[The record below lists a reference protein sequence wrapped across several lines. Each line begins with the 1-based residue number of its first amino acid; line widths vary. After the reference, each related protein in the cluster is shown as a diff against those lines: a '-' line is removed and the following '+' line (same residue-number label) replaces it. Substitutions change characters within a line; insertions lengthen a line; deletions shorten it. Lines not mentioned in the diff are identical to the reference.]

1 MTTISEAVKTD
12 LTFYRPGRVGKV
24 FRFLLT
30 IFLLIK
36 KRKRFFFMKPLSPE
50 ALTETIQELG
60 AGYIKL
66 AQVLATRADFFE
78 GAYLEALKTLHDEI
92 PPMSREAFR
101 RVFARAFPC
110 SPFASFSDTPIAS
123 ASIGQVHEAYLK
135 DGTRVAVKL
144 RRDAIEKQIAADI
157 RILRFFNRLFRPLF
171 SYYTKNSVEAVIE
184 EFAVMITQEV
194 DFTKELENLQNFS
207 RTYAKSGVVFPRPF
221 VAYCSE
227 DAIVM
232 SFEEGYRFDDKAH
245 LAKLGV
251 SFEKIMEKLIYF
263 YTEQMLINGYFH
275 ADPHPGNLLIDD
287 KGNLVLLDFG
297 MVKKIPNLTRIAI
310 IELIKSAN
318 ERDFELYITA
328 CKRLGIVAHDAP
340 DAQMQEL
347 AERMF
352 EIFDN
357 ENLDAASMQKLA
369 FDLLASMKD
378 LPFKLPQ
385 EAIYM
390 LRASAIIEGL
400 GTTYIENFN
409 GVKDI
414 LPILQRYIPQAL
426 GGNERLLRLLRHEVT
441 GMPLTVRRLKKIVT
455 DLSENALQVHMNPDS
470 LNLLV
475 EKERK
480 MLKTLLRGALLIV
493 TAFFLLTLHA
503 SETIAIL
510 LFAAGVLYLFF
521 AF

>member
-1 MTTISEAVKTD
+1 MTTQEA
-12 LTFYRPGRVGKV
+12 FYHPKRIKEV
-24 FRFLLT
+24 FLFLLT

-36 KRKRFFFMKPLSPE
+36 KRERFLFFKPLSPQ
-50 ALTETIQELG
+50 ALTAVIQRLG
-60 AGYIKL
+60 ASYIKL

-92 PPMSREAFR
+92 PPMPHEAFE
-101 RVFARAFPC
+101 RVFAKAFPKT
-110 SPFASFSDTPIAS
+110 PFSSFDPVPIAS
-123 ASIGQVHEAYLK
+123 ASIGEVHVATLQSGEK
-135 DGTRVAVKL
+135 VAVKL
-144 RRDAIEKQIAADI
+144 RRYRIQKQVAADI

-184 EFAVMITQEV
+184 EFAAMIMQEV
-194 DFTKELENLQNFS
+194 DFTRELENLQNF
-207 RTYAKSGVVFPRPF
+207 RKIYAQSGIIFPTPYSD
-221 VAYCSE
+221 YCSE

-232 SFEEGYRFDDKAH
+232 SFEEGYRFDDRDN

-251 SFEKIMEKLIYF
+251 KFEDIMGKLVYF

-275 ADPHPGNLLIDD
+275 ADPHPGNLLIDET
-287 KGNLVLLDFG
+287 GNLILLDFG

-400 GTTYIENFN
+400 GTTYIPNFN

-414 LPILQRYIPQAL
+414 LPILQRYIPKAL
-426 GGNERLLRLLRHEVT
+426 GGNDRILKLLKNEVT
-441 GMPLTVRRLKKIVT
+441 GIPLTVRRMKKVLT

-470 LNLLV
+470 LDLLV
-475 EKERK
+475 EKQRAWFK
-480 MLKTLLRGALLIV
+480 PIGRGLLLIIG
-493 TAFFLLTLHA
+493 AFFLLLLEPPHQSA
-503 SETIAIL
+503 AIALFIL
-510 LFAAGVLYLFF
+510 GAGYIFF
-521 AF
+521 SL